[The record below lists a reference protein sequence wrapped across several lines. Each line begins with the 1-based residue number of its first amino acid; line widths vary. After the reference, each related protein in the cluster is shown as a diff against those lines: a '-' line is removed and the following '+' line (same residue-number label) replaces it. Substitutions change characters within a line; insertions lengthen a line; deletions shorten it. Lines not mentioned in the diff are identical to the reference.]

1 MKAEAIKKLAVVSI
15 DNGAKLGNVDD
26 VIFDPKGLRVA
37 AVRISAHGQQAIL
50 PFDEIRSVGSDAI
63 TIPSHDL
70 ARWSVTA
77 SPLTSLPRLDDVKK
91 LKVVDEAG
99 TFLGTVHDV
108 TITPTDGR
116 IAELEVRKGGILG
129 IGGETHVIHAQEITS
144 VGDEVI
150 VVPVRATEGQRQG

>member
-15 DNGAKLGNVDD
+15 DNGAKLGYVDD

-37 AVRISAHGQQAIL
+37 ALRISANKQEAIL
-50 PFDEIRSVGSDAI
+50 PFDQVRSVGQDAI

-70 ARWSVTA
+70 ARWGVAESGFA
-77 SPLTSLPRLDDVKK
+77 GLPRLDDFKK

-99 TFLGTVHDV
+99 TFLGTVHDIEV
-108 TITPTDGR
+108 TPADGR

-150 VVPVRATEGQRQG
+150 VVPTHTTEGQHQA